1 MEKETDED
9 LKNLFINSYL
19 LKYCTSRI
27 VYQKNNMGVW
37 TIYLRYALIL
47 YNDEQQVDCIIKH
60 YHQYNING
68 QQLPISV
75 YRQNK

>member
-1 MEKETDED
+1 
-9 LKNLFINSYL
+9 
-19 LKYCTSRI
+19 
-27 VYQKNNMGVW
+27 MGVW
-37 TIYLRYALIL
+37 TIYFRYALIL
-47 YNDEQQVDCIIKH
+47 YNDEQQADCIIKH